1 MLRRL
6 LGTRVIATRASS
18 TAAGAATGSSS
29 ISGRTLIIPKL
40 QTFYSANPAHDNNIN
55 RLEELLR
62 KYIKLPS
69 QHELL
74 KTHGG
79 ASGAA
84 GAAPEASL
92 GPGAQSSRPLWLSFR
107 DYTLVG
113 GGSRLKPTQYT
124 ELVFLLNKLQSI
136 DPQLLNDEVKAELA
150 RYRRPA
156 AAQSGAARVPQLD
169 EFGRSV
175 GIGRRKAATAK
186 AYVVRGD
193 GHALVNNRQLNDY
206 FVKIKDREAVLHPLQ
221 VLDAVGKYNLF
232 ITTSG
237 GGPTGQADAAAL
249 AVGKALVA
257 FNPLLK
263 SRLHSAGC
271 LTTDYRH
278 VERKKPGKLKARKA
292 PTWVKR

>member
-6 LGTRVIATRASS
+6 LGTRSISS
-18 TAAGAATGSSS
+18 TAALAQTESGSYS
-29 ISGRTLIIPKL
+29 RTRIIPKL
-40 QTFYSANPAHDNNIN
+40 QTFYSANPMHDNNIN
-55 RLEELLR
+55 KLEELLR
-62 KYIKLPS
+62 KNIKLPS
-69 QHELL
+69 QHALL
-74 KTHGG
+74 KSHG
-79 ASGAA
+79 SGESA
-84 GAAPEASL
+84 AAPQ
-92 GPGAQSSRPLWLSFR
+92 PGSNASSRPLWMSFR
-107 DYTLVG
+107 DYTVVG

-124 ELVFLLNKLQSI
+124 ELVFLLNKLHNI
-136 DPQLLNDEVKAELA
+136 DPQLMNDEIKAELA
-150 RYRRPA
+150 RYYRPA
-156 AAQSGAARVPQLD
+156 AAQSGSTKIPQLD

-193 GHALVNNRQLNDY
+193 GQVLVNDRQLNSY
-206 FVKIKDREAVLHPLQ
+206 FVKIKDREAVMHPLQ
-221 VLDAVGKYNLF
+221 VLNSVGKYNLF

-237 GGPTGQADAAAL
+237 GGPTGQADAAGL

-263 SRLHSAGC
+263 TRLHNAGC

-278 VERKKPGKLKARKA
+278 VERKKPGKLKARKS